1 MKTVCFCVFVILVGI
16 SCHAQQK
23 NSVEDSIMNL
33 HPSIYYH
40 LNNDGD
46 YFSDELVL
54 LFPDSSFYFEL
65 SAPMMLGYTKGRYT
79 CHGDSL
85 YLTSCQLLDTLDILK
100 VEEYRNPTTISSH
113 FTIVVVDEEN
123 DVEMSRFIIN
133 GTDTVSSD
141 SNWILR
147 YDGEVK
153 TIQVSVADMRRYSRY
168 TVRSPHNNFLIM
180 HVNSEE
186 KLALALGQVCLLENR
201 LFIMKEHSLFDTL
214 TGRELNVQTTLP
226 QGAELR
232 PFRKCNDFFENQ

>member
-1 MKTVCFCVFVILVGI
+1 MKKLFFCIFLTLVGV
-16 SCHAQQK
+16 SCRAQQG
-23 NSVEDSIMNL
+23 NSIEDSIMNL
-33 HPSIYYH
+33 HPSVYYH
-40 LNNDGD
+40 LDNDGD

-54 LFPDSSFYFEL
+54 LFPNSTFYYEA
-65 SAPMMLGYTKGRYT
+65 SASMMLQYTRGKYT
-79 CHGDSL
+79 CREDSL
-85 YLTSCQLLDTLDILK
+85 FLTSCQVLDTLDILK

-168 TVRSPHNNFLIM
+168 TVRSTYKNFFIIQ
-180 HVNSEE
+180 VDSEK
-186 KLALALGQVCLLENR
+186 KLALALGPVRLFENR
-201 LFIMKEHSLFDTL
+201 PFVKKVQSLYDPL
-214 TGRELNVQTTLP
+214 NKRELHLQTTIP
-226 QGAELR
+226 QGTELT
-232 PFRKCNDFFENQ
+232 PFLRQ

>member
-1 MKTVCFCVFVILVGI
+1 MKGFFFCVLMIMVSA
-16 SCHAQQK
+16 SCRAQQG
-23 NSVEDSIMNL
+23 NSIEDSIMNL
-33 HPSIYYH
+33 HPSVYYH
-40 LNNDGD
+40 LDNDGD

-54 LFPDSSFYFEL
+54 LFPDSTFYYEA
-65 SAPMMLGYTKGRYT
+65 SAPMMLQYTRGKYT
-79 CHGDSL
+79 CHEDSL
-85 YLTSCQLLDTLDILK
+85 FLTSCQLLDTLDILK

-168 TVRSPHNNFLIM
+168 TVRSTYKNFFIIQ
-180 HVNSEE
+180 VDSEK
-186 KLALALGQVCLLENR
+186 KLAWALWPVLLFENR
-201 LFIMKEHSLFDTL
+201 PFVKKVQSLYDPL
-214 TGRELNVQTTLP
+214 NKRELHLQTTIP
-226 QGAELR
+226 QGTELT
-232 PFRKCNDFFENQ
+232 PFLRQ